1 VTIPSSLP
9 YTPDWTSYMD
19 YKRAWAHREHD
30 PYREARFFT
39 QQRLGS
45 TYWGSSAVLVDAI

>member
-1 VTIPSSLP
+1 
-9 YTPDWTSYMD
+9 MD